1 MWRYF
6 YLLLLFSTPILAN
19 VQNENFFDKASIVAD
34 KIEIDANGN
43 LKAKGNV
50 KIRYNNN
57 ILKASEI
64 SYSKKTD
71 ELSVLG
77 PLSITDSRGNEAIAD
92 NAIFKKDFR
101 EAVLLATKVILKK
114 QLEISAER
122 LVSSINQDSNFTR
135 VTATSCKSCKNEKPF
150 WVIKA
155 KRVKHDEKL
164 KTIYFY
170 DSSIEILGLP
180 VFYTPYLSVPDPS
193 VKRGMGFLAPE
204 FLSNSRLD
212 FGIKVP
218 FFIPLEQNKDVTLT
232 TFLTPRTNTVEV
244 RYRQAFA
251 RGHLI
256 LDSAITRDSIYEDEL
271 RGYLSLNGDLLLN
284 NGYNLNYAVER
295 VSDSAYLGDY
305 GYTGRNGL
313 SSGLSYSKTERTG
326 FFETSLGLVQSLYKD
341 DISKVTIDANGFYT
355 EKIKLDKTSGRLHL
369 STEFVGSW
377 RDVTH
382 DIAGRDVARIG
393 TKIDWQNTSISS
405 FGLEYGSN
413 LEYNYDIFLVSQDSR
428 YESSQALSSVG
439 GNLYVRY
446 PLVLNKINKKYLI
459 EPIAQIA
466 WGWRDKSKV
475 ISDESTHTEFDM
487 GNLIKISRFAASDRY
502 EHGTH
507 GAYGLRYSY
516 KRTDSHRL
524 EIGLGKVLRK
534 KTHNGFTDSS
544 GLNGVESDTYITSTV
559 HLPLNSYLSFQGLI
573 DEKMAA
579 KKTTFN
585 GGFNYKKIELDAE
598 YSYLKPDQ
606 LELRKIPVEEWTV
619 SNHVKLNDKWNFNSN
634 LRFDE
639 TENHLAMLGAGVRY
653 ENQCVSVKLDLDRRY
668 SQEGTSPPTTNFSFA
683 INLKGFSTGRAS
695 GFSEHN
701 CKETN

>member
-1 MWRYF
+1 MWRYL
-6 YLLLLFSTPILAN
+6 YLLLLLSTPILAN
-19 VQNENFFDKASIVAD
+19 AQNENFFDKASIVAD
-34 KIEIDANGN
+34 KIEIEANGN

-50 KIRYNNN
+50 KIHHNNN

-64 SYSKKTD
+64 LYSRKTD
-71 ELSVLG
+71 ELTVLG
-77 PLSITDSRGNEAIAD
+77 PLSLTDSRGNETIAD
-92 NAIFKKDFR
+92 NARFKNDFR
-101 EAVLLATKVILKK
+101 EAVLLATKVILNN
-114 QLEISAER
+114 QLEISAEK
-122 LVSSINQDSNFTR
+122 LVSSIDEDSNFSS
-135 VTATSCKSCKNEKPF
+135 VTATSCRSCKNEKLF

-155 KRVKHDEKL
+155 NRVRHDEKL

-170 DSSIEILGLP
+170 DSFIEILGLP
-180 VFYTPYLSVPDPS
+180 VFYTPYLSIPDPS
-193 VKRGMGFLAPE
+193 VKRGLGFLAPE

-212 FGIKVP
+212 FGMKLP
-218 FFIPLEQNKDVTLT
+218 FFIPLEENKDITLT

-256 LDSAITRDSIYEDEL
+256 LNSAITRDSIYEDEL

-305 GYTGRNGL
+305 GYSGRNGL
-313 SSGLSYSKTERTG
+313 SSGLSYSKTERNRL
-326 FFETSLGLVQSLYKD
+326 FETSLGLVQSLYKD
-341 DISKVTIDANGFYT
+341 DISKVTIDANSFYT
-355 EKIKLDKTSGRLHL
+355 EKIKLERTSGRLHL

-393 TKIDWQNTSISS
+393 SKIDWQNTSISS

-428 YESSQALSSVG
+428 YESSQALSSIG
-439 GNLYVRY
+439 GNLYARY
-446 PLVLNKINKKYLI
+446 PLILNKINGKHLI
-459 EPIAQIA
+459 EPIAQVA
-466 WGWRDKSKV
+466 WGWREKSKV

-502 EHGTH
+502 EDGTH

-516 KRTDSHRL
+516 NKTNSHRL
-524 EIGLGKVLRK
+524 ELGFGKVLRK
-534 KTHNGFTDSS
+534 KSHNGFTDSS
-544 GLNGVESDTYITSTV
+544 GLNKSESDNYITTTV
-559 HLPLNSYLSFQGLI
+559 NLPLNSYLSFQGLI
-573 DEKMAA
+573 DEKMAS

-585 GGFNYKKIELDAE
+585 GGFNYKKLDLDAE
-598 YSYLKPDQ
+598 YSYLKPDP
-606 LELRKIPVEEWTV
+606 LELRKMPVEEWTV
-619 SNHVKLNDKWNFNSN
+619 SNRIKLNDKWNFNSN

-639 TENHLAMLGAGVRY
+639 TENHLALLGVGVQY

-683 INLKGFSTGRAS
+683 INLKGFSTGSVS

>member
-1 MWRYF
+1 MWRYS
-6 YLLLLFSTPILAN
+6 YLLLLFLSPILAN
-19 VQNENFFDKASIVAD
+19 AKNENFFDKASIVAD
-34 KIEIDANGN
+34 QIEIDANDN
-43 LKAKGNV
+43 LKAKGNI
-50 KIRYNNN
+50 KIRYNNY
-57 ILKASEI
+57 ILKADEI

-71 ELSVLG
+71 ELSVIG
-77 PLSITDSRGNEAIAD
+77 PLSLLDSSGNETIAD
-92 NAIFKKDFR
+92 NAVFNNEFR
-101 EAVLLATKVILKK
+101 EAVLSATTVILKN
-114 QLEISAER
+114 QLEISAEK
-122 LVSSINQDSNFTR
+122 LVYSINENSNFKR
-135 VTATSCKSCKNEKPF
+135 VTATSCQSCKNEKLF

-155 KRVKHDEKL
+155 NKVTHDEEL

-170 DSSIEILGLP
+170 DAFIEILGLP
-180 VFYTPYLSVPDPS
+180 VFYTPYLSIPDPS
-193 VKRGMGFLAPE
+193 VKRATGFLAPE

-212 FGIKVP
+212 FGMKLP
-218 FFIPLEQNKDVTLT
+218 FFIPLAKDKDVTLT

-251 RGHLI
+251 RGHLN
-256 LDSAITRDSIYEDEL
+256 LDSAITRDSIYDDEL

-284 NGYNLNYAVER
+284 NGYSLNYAIER

-313 SSGLSYSKTERTG
+313 SSGLSYSKTEHTRL
-326 FFETSLGLVQSLYKD
+326 FETSLGLVQSLYKD
-341 DISKVTIDANGFYT
+341 DISKITIDANGFY
-355 EKIKLDKTSGRLHL
+355 EEEIKLENISGRLHL

-377 RDVTH
+377 RDVTY

-393 TKIDWQNTSISS
+393 SKIDWQKTAISG

-428 YESSQALSSVG
+428 YESFQALSSIG
-439 GNLYVRY
+439 GNLYARY
-446 PLVLNKINKKYLI
+446 PLVLNKINGKHLI

-466 WGWRDKSKV
+466 WGWREKSKV

-502 EHGTH
+502 ENGRH
-507 GAYGLRYSY
+507 GAYGLSYSY
-516 KRTDSHRL
+516 NKTESYRF

-534 KTHNGFTDSS
+534 KAHNGFTDSS
-544 GLNGVESDTYITSTV
+544 GLNSVKSDNYIKSTV

-573 DEKMAA
+573 DEKMTS

-585 GGFNYKKIELDAE
+585 GGFNYKNIELDAE
-598 YSYLKPDQ
+598 YSYLKPDP

-619 SNHVKLNDKWNFNSN
+619 SNYVKLNDKWNLNSN

-639 TENHLAMLGAGVRY
+639 TENHLAWLGAGVAY
-653 ENQCVSVKLDLDRRY
+653 ENQCVAVKLELDRRY

-683 INLKGFSTGRAS
+683 INLKGFSTRKIS
-695 GFSEHN
+695 NFSENN
-701 CKETN
+701 CKKTN